1 MELQWPLIL
10 FTFFVCLSSGIL
22 FVQGLLS
29 FLGKARE
36 LQLASLVASAASLAV
51 GGVAVFMHLEHWERI
66 FNGFGHITSGI
77 TQELIGVVLMGV
89 VIVLFFLMMRRSEN
103 GSVPVGVS
111 VAAMVVPALMVFVT
125 GHSYNMPALPSWN
138 TPMLEVF
145 YLANA
150 ACLGALSVLIIAAV
164 KKASAAFGALSQV
177 AFIAALAQLAAV
189 AIYAAVIANS
199 AGSYAQPGMYF
210 DPTLPDVAVTVPP
223 AVFSQMFTGDMALAF
238 WGGSILLGCCIPA
251 VAAFLAKRAAESGR
265 VLSLAGI
272 GLASVVVGTLC
283 WRGILYVVALSVFAI
298 F

>member
-89 VIVLFFLMMRRSEN
+89 VIVLFFLMMRRSED

-150 ACLGALSVLIIAAV
+150 VCLGALSVLIIAAV
-164 KKASAAFGALSQV
+164 KKASAAFGTLSQV

-210 DPTLPDVAVTVPP
+210 DPTLPDVAVTVPS

-238 WGGSILLGCCIPA
+238 WGGSILLGCCVPA
-251 VAAFLAKRAAESGR
+251 AAAFMARKAAEPGR
-265 VLSLAGI
+265 VLSLAGV

>member
-89 VIVLFFLMMRRSEN
+89 VIVLFFLMMRRSED
-103 GSVPVGVS
+103 GSVPAGVS

-164 KKASAAFGALSQV
+164 KKASAAFGTLSQV

-210 DPTLPDVAVTVPP
+210 DPTLPDVAVTVPS
-223 AVFSQMFTGDMALAF
+223 AVFFQMFTGDMALAF